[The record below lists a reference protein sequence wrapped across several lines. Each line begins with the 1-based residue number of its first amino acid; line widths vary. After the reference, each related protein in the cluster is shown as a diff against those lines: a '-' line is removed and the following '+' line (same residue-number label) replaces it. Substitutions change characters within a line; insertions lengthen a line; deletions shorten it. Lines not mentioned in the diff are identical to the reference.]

1 MLGFP
6 LPLSIYRRLSWHG
19 TFLTGNHVYK
29 IGFDQMSASAS
40 SVRGLG
46 TRLSLPYTNQC
57 NYWCNYLSMRAYL
70 KFVLQKVGDLKSE
83 IAYIFY
89 ERLVLWF
96 EGDSW
101 INLFK
106 TILPWPSC
114 KRRRKCWA
122 LYLQEVDIY
131 TTSLE
136 GKHNKLRISTSCL
149 FLSILLLI

>member
-1 MLGFP
+1 M
-6 LPLSIYRRLSWHG
+6 
-19 TFLTGNHVYK
+19 YK

-40 SVRGLG
+40 SVRGLS

-96 EGDSW
+96 EGDPW
-101 INLFK
+101 MNVLK
-106 TILPWPSC
+106 TILPWLSC
-114 KRRRKCWA
+114 KRCRNCSV
-122 LYLQEVDIY
+122 LYHQEVDIY
-131 TTSLE
+131 TTSFE
-136 GKHNKLRISTSCL
+136 RKYNKWKVSASCL
-149 FLSILLLI
+149 FKAFYC